1 MNRVCISIATKQNV
15 NAQTVLW
22 LLQAFVQL
30 APDVEVQI
38 VANSMPLQ
46 HARCEQVVKFLATK
60 CTHLFLLDSD
70 CVPKMGTL
78 QKLLAYDLDIVSAP
92 HPAIKGTEIG
102 LMVLDRKEDDSG
114 YVQHYPLEGLQGPDV
129 VVGCA
134 GLLIKRSVFEIVKD
148 PWFTCCYNQ
157 QGFITATEDFD
168 FCDRAHAAGIHV
180 WADCDLVQSHLVQL
194 EI

>member
-22 LLQAFVQL
+22 LLRAFVQL
-30 APDVEVQI
+30 APEVEVQI
-38 VANSMPLQ
+38 IANSMPLQ
-46 HARCEQVVKFLATK
+46 HARCEQVQRFLATR

-70 CVPKMGTL
+70 CVPQEQTL

-92 HPAIKGTEIG
+92 HPAVKGKELG
-102 LMVLDRKEDDSG
+102 LMVLDRKEDGSG
-114 YVQHYPLEGLQGPDV
+114 YVQHHPLEGLQGPDV

-134 GLLIKRSVFEIVKD
+134 GLLIKRSVFDAVND
-148 PWFTCCYNQ
+148 PWFACRYNE
-157 QGFITATEDFD
+157 QGFLIRTEDFD
-168 FCDRAHAAGIHV
+168 FCDRAHAAGFAV
-180 WADCDLVQSHLVQL
+180 WADCNLAQNHLVTL